1 MYVANFADNFGL
13 SVKSVNSGL
22 AVQYSRLL
30 KLHVMIPQLNLRV
43 SLAKTE
49 TALKLHISKQG
60 VTLT

>member
-1 MYVANFADNFGL
+1 MLYVANFADNFGL

-30 KLHVMIPQLNLRV
+30 KLHVMIAQLNLRV
-43 SLAKTE
+43 SLAAE